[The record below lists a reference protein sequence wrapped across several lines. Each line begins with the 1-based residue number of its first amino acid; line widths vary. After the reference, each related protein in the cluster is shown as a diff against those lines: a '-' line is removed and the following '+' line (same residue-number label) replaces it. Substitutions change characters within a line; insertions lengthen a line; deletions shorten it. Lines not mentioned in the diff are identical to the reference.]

1 MDVLVA
7 KSAFLL
13 LTIYALV
20 FVLKILKDLVKK
32 RFKAEKI
39 ETRKILM
46 KERPSL
52 RNQKGF
58 TLIELTSVMII
69 MGVMSS
75 VAIKKVDLI
84 TDTASSQALAIS
96 VKELNVRE
104 SMAWSNMKISN
115 DGYTTDADVFA
126 ALDKDLGAKFK
137 WNPGP
142 TIDGGT
148 LHCESESIVLNRI
161 HSTTSAA
168 GKWE

>member
-69 MGVMSS
+69 
-75 VAIKKVDLI
+75 KV
-84 TDTASSQALAIS
+84 
-96 VKELNVRE
+96 
-104 SMAWSNMKISN
+104 
-115 DGYTTDADVFA
+115 
-126 ALDKDLGAKFK
+126 
-137 WNPGP
+137 
-142 TIDGGT
+142 
-148 LHCESESIVLNRI
+148 
-161 HSTTSAA
+161 
-168 GKWE
+168 